1 MEHLKYFENMFTV
14 HTMFFG
20 LFGSRLDVYVDL
32 LQLSDNV
39 KAVSDCCTLVSFF
52 NIFGSPP

>member
-14 HTMFFG
+14 HTMFFD
-20 LFGSRLDVYVDL
+20 LFCSRLDVYVDL

-39 KAVSDCCTLVSFF
+39 KAVLDCCTLV
-52 NIFGSPP
+52 